1 MLATSFMTRSNPTSL
16 CFCAPDS
23 RERCAVRKKISVF
36 RLRMLFAIEF
46 VFKVKEIGREYP
58 AAEETVQR
66 SITWHPVSED
76 VIIKANGS

>member
-1 MLATSFMTRSNPTSL
+1 
-16 CFCAPDS
+16 
-23 RERCAVRKKISVF
+23 
-36 RLRMLFAIEF
+36 MLFAIEF

-66 SITWHPVSED
+66 SITWHPVAED